1 MPSASASET
10 RLVYCQ
16 GTGAGCASRKTI
28 DTSSALPDAASHRL
42 PWRPR
47 PAVCSSATKTDRLG
61 APRRAAARASSWVLP
76 TRSKKVP
83 DQPGGKRST
92 AARRL
97 SSSIASS
104 TPSLAR
110 LLIATTSA
118 GKLGEWQNLLA
129 DLPLRL
135 LSLRDAGIDFD
146 VEETGQTFAANARL
160 KAEAY
165 GRASGLLT
173 LAEDSG
179 LTVAALDGGPGVL
192 SARWEGHDYTHKNQL
207 LVRLLEGKEGRE
219 RVCAYV
225 CVVVLRHP
233 DGRTWQVRGEVRGQ
247 IARAPAGSGG
257 FGYDPVFYVP
267 RLRKTLAEITVD
279 EKDRISHRGRA
290 ARRISPVLCQLLEAG

>member
-1 MPSASASET
+1 M
-10 RLVYCQ
+10 
-16 GTGAGCASRKTI
+16 
-28 DTSSALPDAASHRL
+28 
-42 PWRPR
+42 
-47 PAVCSSATKTDRLG
+47 
-61 APRRAAARASSWVLP
+61 
-76 TRSKKVP
+76 
-83 DQPGGKRST
+83 
-92 AARRL
+92 
-97 SSSIASS
+97 
-104 TPSLAR
+104 
-110 LLIATTSA
+110 
-118 GKLGEWQNLLA
+118 
-129 DLPLRL
+129 RL

-192 SARWEGHDYTHKNQL
+192 SARWEGSDYAHKNQL
-207 LVRLLEGKEGRE
+207 LIRLLDGKKGRE
-219 RVCAYV
+219 RACAYV
-225 CVVVLRHP
+225 CSVVLRHP

-267 RLRKTLAEITVD
+267 RLRKTLAEIPID

-290 ARRISPVLCQLLEAG
+290 ARRVRPILCQLLEAG